1 VKEESREI
9 FEALQ
14 KMRFL
19 TGYEFLAENITGG
32 AGKNIYKANKKT
44 AKIVIGGYHFLMMCY
59 AQKVQFDEIFVRNI
73 RGNQSQLIL
82 DDLMRYRLQ
91 SKKSS

>member
-1 VKEESREI
+1 VKEESRAI

-19 TGYEFLAENITGG
+19 ENYEFLAENITGG

-44 AKIVIGGYHFLMMCY
+44 AKIVIGGYNFLMMCY
-59 AQKVQFDEIFVRNI
+59 AQKVPFDEILVWNI

-82 DDLMRYRLQ
+82 DDIARYRTPSQ
-91 SKKSS
+91 KSP